1 MKDKTILAI
10 MQVAIG
16 NANVK
21 FSFFITMSPGS
32 FPKGGLIFKSVKTPI
47 KIAIIPA
54 AINNFAI

>member
-1 MKDKTILAI
+1 MKDKIKLAI

-16 NANVK
+16 KAKVK

-32 FPKGGLIFKSVKTPI
+32 FPKGSLIFKRVKTPI
-47 KIAIIPA
+47 ITAIIPQ